1 MAFYANKLSV
11 IADRVTQL
19 RGKMDHGV
27 YLETYGNNVFNST
40 NPQKNPSKNRKSEK

>member
-27 YLETYGNNVFNST
+27 YLETNGNNVFNST
-40 NPQKNPSKNRKSEK
+40 KPKKNGKKQKK

>member
-27 YLETYGNNVFNST
+27 YLETNGKNVFNST
-40 NPQKNPSKNRKSEK
+40 KPKKKTSKNRKSEK